1 MNPRTCAA
9 ALLAVI
15 LAAPATAQR
24 AREEESLAGAREE
37 LEARGRELLHRGA
50 PLELVGVGAGD
61 ADVLTR
67 TPALQRASFGVAV
80 VDRETLLERKL
91 ALYGDR
97 AHFDSAPR
105 AAVPGPTP
113 TQPRRGPSERNTALE
128 AAEGDADE
136 RSGWH
141 TSLIAL
147 VLAGLAGAGWVLQR
161 RAPRRRSGR
170 A

>member
-1 MNPRTCAA
+1 M
-9 ALLAVI
+9 AVA

-50 PLELVGVGAGD
+50 PLTLVGVGAGD
-61 ADVLTR
+61 AEALTR

-113 TQPRRGPSERNTALE
+113 TQPRRGSSERGKAL
-128 AAEGDADE
+128 AGAGDAADE
-136 RSGWH
+136 RPAWH
-141 TSLIAL
+141 TSTIAL
-147 VLAGLAGAGWVLQR
+147 VLAGLAGAGGMLQR
-161 RAPRRRSGR
+161 RIPRRRSGR